1 MPIIAAGW
9 MSSSIRYR
17 DAEFVKKIAACLS
30 FLFLTSW
37 AYAQDE
43 LRLIQAVKDQDLSQV
58 RVLLDSG
65 VDVNET
71 EADGSRAL
79 HWSVHRD
86 NLEITRLL
94 LDAGIDINEK
104 NRYQVAPL
112 SLAANNGNP
121 EMIAILLEAGAF
133 PNSAMAENETVLL
146 TAARTGVAESVAL
159 LIDAG
164 ANVNA
169 REDWRGQ
176 SALMWAAGEGN
187 LEVTNLLIEKGAD
200 LNARSNRGF
209 TPLLFAAREGNTEIV
224 RTLLDQGA
232 NIGEALPA
240 GRAVVNE
247 NGMAAA
253 AQTGMTPLLMAIG
266 SAHFETAALLL
277 ERGADPNAAPLGWAP
292 IHQITWIRKAGQAG
306 SNNPAPQGS
315 GRLGSLEFT
324 RQLIEAGADLN
335 GQATSRPPVGVS
347 DLNMRGG
354 TAFLLAARTADAD
367 LMRLLVELGADP
379 HIPNDDNSTALM
391 VAAGLGTGAPGEDP
405 GTEEEALEAVR
416 YALSLGSDIN
426 AVDDLGNTAMHGA
439 AYKHLPQVVEYLYEN
454 GAEISIWNQ
463 ENEMG
468 HTPLLIAEGIHRGM
482 NIVSSAITEEA
493 IRKILDRFPLP
504 Q

>member
-1 MPIIAAGW
+1 MAEL
-9 MSSSIRYR
+9 MSSSIQYR
-17 DAEFVKKIAACLS
+17 NADLLKRFV
-30 FLFLTSW
+30 FLLCILLPASW

-43 LRLIQAVKDQDLSQV
+43 LRLIQAVKDRDLSQV

-65 VDVNET
+65 VDVNQS
-71 EADGSRAL
+71 EADGSGAL

-86 NLEITRLL
+86 SLEITRLL
-94 LDAGIDINEK
+94 LDAGSDINTK
-104 NRYQVAPL
+104 NRYEVAPL
-112 SLAANNGNP
+112 SLAANNGNT
-121 EMIAILLEAGAF
+121 EMIAMLLEAGAF
-133 PNSAMAENETVLL
+133 PNTAMAENETVLM
-146 TAARTGVAESVAL
+146 TAARTGIVESVAL

-200 LNARSNRGF
+200 ISARSNRGF
-209 TPLLFAAREGNTEIV
+209 TPLLFAAREGKTEIV
-224 RTLLDQGA
+224 RALLDKGA
-232 NIGEALPA
+232 NIDEALPA
-240 GRAVVNE
+240 GRAVINE

-253 AQTGMTPLLMAIG
+253 AQTGMTPLLIAIG

-277 ERGADPNAAPLGWAP
+277 EQGADPNAAPLGWSP

-315 GRLGSLEFT
+315 GSLGSLEFT
-324 RQLIEAGADLN
+324 RQLIAAGADIN
-335 GQATSRPPVGVS
+335 ARATSRPPVGVS

-379 HIPNDDNSTALM
+379 HIPNNDNSTPLM

-405 GTEEEALEAVR
+405 GTEEEALEAVQ

-439 AYKHLPQVVEYLYEN
+439 AYKHLPLVVEYLYEN

-468 HTPLLIAEGIHRGM
+468 HTPLLIAAGIHRGM

-493 IRKILDRFPLP
+493 IRKILDEFPLP
-504 Q
+504 L